1 MTIKNISIANDFNK
15 APAGR
20 YYSDG
25 PYSGEKF
32 RKEFLLTSLKN
43 PDISKVV
50 INLDG
55 LCGVGS
61 SFWDEA
67 FVQLI
72 LTDKLSYSEIMNKL
86 EFVCTDDDTLIP
98 LLNFYLKEAKNV

>member
-1 MTIKNISIANDFNK
+1 MTIKKISIANDFNK

-25 PYSGEKF
+25 PYNGEKF
-32 RKEFLLTSLKN
+32 RKEFLLTPLRDTN
-43 PDISKVV
+43 ISKIVV
-50 INLDG
+50 DFDG

-72 LTDKLSYSEIMNKL
+72 LTDKFSYDEIMNKI
-86 EFVCTDDDTLIP
+86 EFICNDDITLVP
-98 LLNFYLKEAKNV
+98 LLHSYLEEVKND